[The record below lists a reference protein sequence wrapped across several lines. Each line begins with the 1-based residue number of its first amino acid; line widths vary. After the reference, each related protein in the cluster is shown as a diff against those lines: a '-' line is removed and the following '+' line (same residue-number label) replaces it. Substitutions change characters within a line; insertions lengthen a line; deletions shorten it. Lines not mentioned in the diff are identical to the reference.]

1 MEYRVE
7 DQNFRRRFKT
17 RLDKLSILY
26 AKDENKFLKE
36 FMSLDKKFLVEM
48 ARCRIR
54 VEMYR
59 DSRLSEIVE
68 YASEVLYYYESI
80 YKREFKKDKALKDK
94 EKEQEALKPKSF
106 TLHNPEDVERFEG
119 FLDRMLK
126 LLEVNET
133 LFVETLPKCPVELWD
148 KIDDLRET
156 SYKED
161 RDSPEYTRCLQ
172 KCKKISISY
181 FKLSRPPSRYV
192 DNTDEDDDDEYD

>member
-7 DQNFRRRFKT
+7 DQNFRRRLKS

-26 AKDENKFLKE
+26 SRDENKFLKE
-36 FMSLDKKFLVEM
+36 FMSLEKEFLKEIT
-48 ARCRIR
+48 RCRIR

-80 YKREFKKDKALKDK
+80 YKKEFKKDKLLKDK
-94 EKEQEALKPKSF
+94 IREQEIAKPKSF
-106 TLHNPEDVERFEG
+106 TLHNSEDVERFEG

-126 LLEVNET
+126 LLEVNKT

-181 FKLSRPPSRYV
+181 FKLSKPPSRFI
-192 DNTDEDDDDEYD
+192 NNDEDDEDDYD